1 MCKSHLFDD
10 TLSQPLSERTPQRS
24 PKIVYHLSLHGS
36 SRNIH
41 PCKAARACF
50 SVSDQTGR
58 RWDFESAE
66 GRAVSTGTLSESR
79 SGNRA
84 RFALKR
90 PLLPLLVDR
99 GVLPTATLL
108 PHIRDRAV
116 VRDSTSTGSLFSR
129 GVAILGATRM
139 KVVQTALAPKGS
151 EVPLRFGRL
160 TDYP

>member
-1 MCKSHLFDD
+1 MIS
-10 TLSQPLSERTPQRS
+10 S
-24 PKIVYHLSLHGS
+24 PAGLPKVGP
-36 SRNIH
+36 SRRVH
-41 PCKAARACF
+41 
-50 SVSDQTGR
+50 
-58 RWDFESAE
+58 
-66 GRAVSTGTLSESR
+66 SESR

-129 GVAILGATRM
+129 GVAIPGATRM
-139 KVVQTALAPKGS
+139 KVVQTVLAPKGS
-151 EVPLRFGRL
+151 EVPLRL
-160 TDYP
+160 PMISYNY